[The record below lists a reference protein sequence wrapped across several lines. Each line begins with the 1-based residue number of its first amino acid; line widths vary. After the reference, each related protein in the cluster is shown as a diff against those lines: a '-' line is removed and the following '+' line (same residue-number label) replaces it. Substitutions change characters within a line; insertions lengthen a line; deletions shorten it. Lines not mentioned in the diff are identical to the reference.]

1 MTKRENFEI
10 LMNLD
15 AVKENADLV
24 DFIKHE
30 IELLDNRKSAP
41 RKLTTNQVE
50 NARLKEI
57 IFDHLVEADKPE
69 SIAMLRAEIAELK
82 DMNSQKVAPLLNAMV
97 KDGKLLKTSVKKVSY
112 WGVVG
117 D

>member
-1 MTKRENFEI
+1 MTKRENYNAI
-10 LMNLD
+10 LAIP
-15 AVKENADLV
+15 AVSANQELV

-30 IELLDNRKSAP
+30 IELLDRKSASP
-41 RKLTTNQVE
+41 RKLTANQVE
-50 NARLKEI
+50 NVRLKEV

-82 DMNSQKVAPLLNAMV
+82 EMNSQKIAPLLNAMV
-97 KDGKLLKTSVKKVSY
+97 KEGKLTKVAVKKVSH

>member
-1 MTKRENFEI
+1 MTKRENYNAI
-10 LMNLD
+10 LAIP
-15 AVKENADLV
+15 AVSANQELV
-24 DFIKHE
+24 DFINHE
-30 IELLDNRKSAP
+30 IELLDRKSASP
-41 RKLTTNQVE
+41 RKLTANQVE

-69 SIAMLRAEIAELK
+69 SIAMLRAEIAELAG
-82 DMNSQKVAPLLNAMV
+82 MNSQKVAPLLNAMV

>member
-1 MTKRENFEI
+1 MTKRENYNAI
-10 LMNLD
+10 LAIP
-15 AVKENADLV
+15 AVSANQELV
-24 DFIKHE
+24 DFINHE
-30 IELLDNRKSAP
+30 IELLDNKKSAP
-41 RKLTTNQVE
+41 RKPTANQVE

-69 SIAMLRAEIAELK
+69 SIAMLRAEIAELENL
-82 DMNSQKVAPLLNAMV
+82 NSQKVAPLLNAMV
-97 KDGKLLKTSVKKVSY
+97 KEGKLAKTSVKKVSY